1 MDRDLLEVL
10 TRPAVDPVLA
20 GRVLGVG
27 RSASYRAVKDGSLPS
42 FMIGSQYRVP
52 TEPLLKRLGL
62 DSPEARAAALRRIQ
76 DELEAQQSVRPLKT
90 AAQAA

>member
-10 TRPAVDPVLA
+10 TKPTVDPVLA

-42 FMIGSQYRVP
+42 FMVGAQYRIP
-52 TEPLLKRLGL
+52 TEHLLKQLGL

-76 DELEAQQSVRPLKT
+76 G
-90 AAQAA
+90 